1 MAKRSKLVLTSDTVK
16 VKKPVKSK
24 KSLHPRNLHRTP
36 YDFDKLCKVS
46 PELTEYVYQAPRGQT
61 SIDFSNSVAVKL
73 LNQAL
78 LKLHYNVEFW
88 DIPEGFLCPPIPGR
102 ADYLHY
108 IADLLAAESH
118 QRKVPIGAKVC
129 GLDIGTGANCIYPIL
144 GSQSYGW
151 HFVASDINP
160 LSIAT
165 AEEIC
170 KANRALKGKVKC
182 RLQKDEKHI
191 FKGLIKPDDR
201 FYFTLCNP
209 PFHASIEDAQKGNQ
223 RKNRNL
229 NRSSGKNIDKHPT
242 LNFGGQGAELWCKG
256 GEIAFVQQMIK
267 ESKRFSNNCLW
278 FTTLVSKKENLP
290 AVYQALKQ
298 VGAIDVKTVDM
309 AQGQKI
315 SRFVAWSFQEVNT
328 RHGWGRD
335 KA

>member
-1 MAKRSKLVLTSDTVK
+1 MAKRSKLVLTSDTAK
-16 VKKPVKSK
+16 IKTSVKSK
-24 KSLHPRNLHRTP
+24 QSLHPRNLHRSP
-36 YDFDKLCKVS
+36 YDFDQLCTVS
-46 PELTEYVYQAPRGQT
+46 PELTEYVYQTPRGQT

-78 LKLHYNVEFW
+78 LTLHYNVEFW

-102 ADYLHY
+102 VDYLHY
-108 IADLLAAESH
+108 IADLLATENH
-118 QRKVPIGAKVC
+118 QGKVPIGAKVC

-160 LSIAT
+160 ISVST

-182 RLQKDEKHI
+182 RLQTDEKHI

-267 ESKRFSNNCLW
+267 ESKTFSNNCLW
-278 FTTLVSKKENLP
+278 FTSLISKKENLP

-315 SRFVAWSFQEVNT
+315 SRFVAWSFLNKHARSQWYKE
-328 RHGWGRD
+328 
-335 KA
+335 

>member
-1 MAKRSKLVLTSDTVK
+1 VAKRSKLVLTSDTVK

-46 PELTEYVYQAPRGQT
+46 PELTEYVYQTPRGQT

>member
-16 VKKPVKSK
+16 VKKTVTSK
-24 KSLHPRNLHRTP
+24 QSLHPRNLHRSP

-46 PELTEYVYQAPRGQT
+46 HELTEYVYQTPRGQI
-61 SIDFSNSVAVKL
+61 SIDFSNPVAVKL

-78 LKLHYNVEFW
+78 LRLHYSIEFW

-102 ADYLHY
+102 ADYIHY
-108 IADLLAAESH
+108 IADLLAESN
-118 QRKVPIGAKVC
+118 QGKVPVGAKVT

-160 LSIAT
+160 ASIAT

-170 KANRALKGKVKC
+170 KANRSLKGKIKC
-182 RLQKDEKHI
+182 RLQPNPNHI
-191 FKGLIKPDDR
+191 FKNLIKPDDR
-201 FYFTLCNP
+201 FCFTLCNP
-209 PFHASIEDAQKGNQ
+209 PFHASQADAQAGNQ

-229 NRSSGKNIDKHPT
+229 KRSTDKPAT
-242 LNFGGQGAELWCKG
+242 NQSSLNFGGQGAELWCEG
-256 GEIAFVQQMIK
+256 GEIAFVRKMIK
-267 ESKRFSNNCLW
+267 ESKEFAGNCLW
-278 FTTLVSKKENLP
+278 FTTLISKKENLP

-298 VGAIDVKTVDM
+298 VGAVDVKTVDM

-315 SRFVAWSFQEVNT
+315 SRFVAWSFHSGNVRNEWNN
-328 RHGWGRD
+328 
-335 KA
+335 A